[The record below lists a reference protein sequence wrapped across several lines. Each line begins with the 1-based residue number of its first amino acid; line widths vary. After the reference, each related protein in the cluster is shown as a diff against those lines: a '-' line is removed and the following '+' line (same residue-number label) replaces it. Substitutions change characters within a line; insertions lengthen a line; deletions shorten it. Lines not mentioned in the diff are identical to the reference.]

1 MRTIKHIWLFLSFC
15 ALAYSA
21 VSQVDNPEFS
31 SDVEPASDERRLEM
45 YVDSIDKYLYR
56 DSEIA
61 KEYMQRMDNV
71 LETNPSVP
79 DSIVVLYLKNKVL
92 FHHNQGN
99 PVQAFQIYAEARN
112 EIYAEGIPVSLRFSM
127 KYLEGFTL
135 MELGDLDAA
144 QKLFYQNIIDGKELN
159 NLGIVSSNLYSL
171 GQLYTDDGKY
181 ETALE
186 TFEELI
192 SLKNKLELR
201 PSTWV
206 LTHSE
211 IAETYEGM
219 ELYSKALIEIQ
230 KSIEIADS
238 NKINVLKTHVST
250 FKGEM
255 YLKLNQIPL
264 AQELYDDL
272 SRTSQNE
279 KDVKTDLELQ
289 KFHAMLLLAKEDYD
303 GALKIYNDL
312 IEDTDTTDISEL
324 MDIHDALHDVSV
336 QKKDDKMAYKHLL
349 EYNKLN
355 QQRQDDERSQNTEY
369 LRVRYESEQKEAHNK
384 LLASQLDSSQLK
396 TSVLYLVSGIF
407 LLLLGFLFVLVYQ
420 SRRQRRLLK
429 EEVNKRTLSLQQS
442 NDMLKQSNIELDEFN
457 RILSHDLKEPIRNIV
472 SYGQMIAHAEV
483 AKEEVLGYSDIIKNS
498 GVQLYNLIENVGQYQ
513 EIQKKTLTQPV
524 PSDIKK
530 LLDNALQE
538 VQAKHMG
545 KAVITTIGEM
555 PIVKTHP
562 SEVTLVFYHLIENS
576 FVHNSSDSPTLNISY
591 FENVNFHIIEISDN
605 GVGIPEQYQEYVF
618 GMFKR
623 LNKREEYRGS
633 GLGLSITKKIL
644 TKIGGDVKLMKA
656 DNHDGTT
663 IQVLLPKA

>member
-1 MRTIKHIWLFLSFC
+1 
-15 ALAYSA
+15 
-21 VSQVDNPEFS
+21 
-31 SDVEPASDERRLEM
+31 
-45 YVDSIDKYLYR
+45 
-56 DSEIA
+56 
-61 KEYMQRMDNV
+61 
-71 LETNPSVP
+71 
-79 DSIVVLYLKNKVL
+79 
-92 FHHNQGN
+92 
-99 PVQAFQIYAEARN
+99 
-112 EIYAEGIPVSLRFSM
+112 
-127 KYLEGFTL
+127 
-135 MELGDLDAA
+135 
-144 QKLFYQNIIDGKELN
+144 
-159 NLGIVSSNLYSL
+159 
-171 GQLYTDDGKY
+171 
-181 ETALE
+181 
-186 TFEELI
+186 
-192 SLKNKLELR
+192 
-201 PSTWV
+201 
-206 LTHSE
+206 
-211 IAETYEGM
+211 
-219 ELYSKALIEIQ
+219 
-230 KSIEIADS
+230 
-238 NKINVLKTHVST
+238 
-250 FKGEM
+250 M

-279 KDVKTDLELQ
+279 KHVKTDLELQ

-312 IEDTDTTDISEL
+312 IEDADTTDISEL
-324 MDIHDALHDVSV
+324 MDIHDALHDVSA

-369 LRVRYESEQKEAHNK
+369 LRVRYESEQKEADNK

-483 AKEEVLGYSDIIKNS
+483 ANEEVLGYSDIIKNS

-530 LLDNALQE
+530 LLDNTLQE